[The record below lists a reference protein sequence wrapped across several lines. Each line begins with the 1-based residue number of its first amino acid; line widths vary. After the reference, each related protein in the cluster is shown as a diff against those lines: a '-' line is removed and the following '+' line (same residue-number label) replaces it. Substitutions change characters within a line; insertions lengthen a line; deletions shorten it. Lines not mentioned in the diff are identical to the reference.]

1 MNTVYD
7 KAWDLFM
14 AASMSDDDL
23 GYPDEV
29 RFIPGDQEWA
39 DDVLWR
45 SLTEGR
51 PTVLVSEDAE
61 LLLVPRRRTLID
73 RLRGHVAV
81 NVTHRTHGHAA
92 PFATTSRLGRHPVR
106 QMRELAHAQSAT
118 PIESAAQGA

>member
-1 MNTVYD
+1 MNTLYD
-7 KAWDLFM
+7 KTWDLFM
-14 AASMSDDDL
+14 AASMSDNDL
-23 GYPDEV
+23 GNPDEV

-51 PTVLVSEDAE
+51 PTVLVSEHAE

-81 NVTHRTHGHAA
+81 NVAHRTPRHAA
-92 PFATTSRLGRHPVR
+92 PFATASRLGRHPVR
-106 QMRELAHAQSAT
+106 QMRELAHA
-118 PIESAAQGA
+118 

>member
-7 KAWDLFM
+7 KTWDLFM

-29 RFIPGDQEWA
+29 EFIPGDQEWA

-61 LLLVPRRRTLID
+61 LLLVPHRRTLMD

-81 NVTHRTHGHAA
+81 NVAHRTHGHAA
-92 PFATTSRLGRHPVR
+92 PFATASRLGRHPVR
-106 QMRELAHAQSAT
+106 QMRELAHA
-118 PIESAAQGA
+118 